1 MGFVNRYLRY
11 LRPHSMRVVGIV
23 ISGLAFVLF
32 TGLAFWLSADFVQA
46 LLSGNASIP
55 PLPQHPL
62 SITNVDDYLR
72 HYSVLLVTGATPLVT
87 LRRAILLIVGA
98 FLFRNVALYLQTL
111 LAATVEQRIAKRMR
125 DELYERLMSQDLAFF
140 HIKPSGDLVANVVND
155 VTQLNEGLAEGFSK
169 LVREP
174 LNVLVF
180 LLLLIALSWKM
191 TLAVLLIAPLTA
203 LVTGVAGNSLKRKSR
218 RTQERVGAVT
228 SRLNEALYG
237 VRIVQAYSGEE
248 HELNRFTDATDAH
261 FREALR
267 RERLRRL
274 IPPMEEMVGVIVIS
288 GILLVAGGRVLGG
301 QWLAAGDFV
310 RYLLLLFGLLTP
322 LVSLA
327 EVSAR
332 LRVAEGAAERVF
344 DLLDSRHEI
353 DEIPDPK
360 TVSGFKRDLVIDNV
374 SLRYGGDREIALHE
388 LSLTIKP
395 GERVIL
401 VGRSGSGKSSLLNL
415 LPRFYDPTG
424 GRILLDGVDLRDLK
438 LDELRRLF
446 GIVAQE
452 VTLFHDTV
460 RANIAYG
467 RNVPLEEVIAAAKKA
482 AIHDVIMDLP
492 EGYDTNLGN
501 LGERF
506 SGGQRQRLSIARAL
520 LADPPI
526 FLLDEPTSALDGDV
540 ADEIQ
545 KTLDEVGKGRT
556 VITATHRV
564 SSIRANDRV
573 LLIDSGEVVAQG
585 RHRDLLKKSE
595 LYRDLVER
603 QVGKQS
609 ATKKS

>member
-1 MGFVNRYLRY
+1 MGFVSRYLRY
-11 LRPHSMRVVGIV
+11 LRPHGLRIAGIV
-23 ISGLAFVLF
+23 AAGLVFVAF
-32 TGLAFWLSADFVQA
+32 TGLSFWLSADFIQS
-46 LLSGNASIP
+46 LLSGNATVP
-55 PLPQHPL
+55 PLPDQPL
-62 SITNVDDYLR
+62 SLTNFDEVLR
-72 HYSVLLVTGATPLVT
+72 HYSVLLVSGATPLIS
-87 LRRAILLIVGA
+87 LRRAIFLIVGA
-98 FLFRNVALYLQTL
+98 FLLRNVSLYLQTL
-111 LAATVEQRIAKRMR
+111 LAAAVEQSIAKRMR
-125 DELYERLMSQDLAFF
+125 DELYERLMAQDLAFF
-140 HIKPSGDLVANVVND
+140 HVRHSGDLVANVVND

-169 LVREP
+169 LIREP
-174 LNVLVF
+174 LNVIVF
-180 LLLLIALSWKM
+180 LTLLIAISWKM
-191 TLAVLLIAPLTA
+191 TLAVLIIAPLTA

-228 SRLNEALYG
+228 SRLNESLYG
-237 VRIVQAYSGEE
+237 VRIVQAYGGEE
-248 HELNRFTDATDAH
+248 HELHRFSEATDAH
-261 FREALR
+261 FREALN

-274 IPPMEEMVGVIVIS
+274 IPPLEEMVGVIVIS

-322 LVSLA
+322 IVSLA

-344 DLLDSRHEI
+344 SLLESRHQI
-353 DEIPDPK
+353 DELPDAKP
-360 TVSGFKRDLVIDNV
+360 VSGFNHKLVVEHV
-374 SLRYGGDREIALHE
+374 SLRYGSDREIALRDF
-388 LSLTIKP
+388 SLTVKP
-395 GERVIL
+395 GDRVIL

-415 LPRFYDPTG
+415 LPRFYDPTE
-424 GRILLDGVDLRDLK
+424 GRILLDGVDLRELK
-438 LDELRRLF
+438 LDGLRRNF

-467 RNVPLEEVIAAAKKA
+467 RDVPLEDVIAAAKKA
-482 AIHDVIMDLP
+482 SIHDVIMELP

-545 KTLDEVGKGRT
+545 KTLDEVGRGRT

-573 LLIDSGEVVAQG
+573 LLIDGGEVVAQG
-585 RHRDLLKKSE
+585 RHRDLLKKSN

-603 QVGKQS
+603 QVGKQ
-609 ATKKS
+609 AVKKA